1 MSDTLKDGGP
11 AFPCG
16 PFGDTM
22 HGEAGRQ
29 WHQHDRMPGMS
40 LRDWF
45 AGQALSGNLASQC
58 KSSFWAFNVIQNE
71 ENNKEA
77 LQGVARLCY
86 DLADAMLAQ
95 REKDQ
100 A

>member
-1 MSDTLKDGGP
+1 MNLP
-11 AFPCG
+11 ANI
-16 PFGDTM
+16 
-22 HGEAGRQ
+22 GE
-29 WHQHDRMPGMS
+29 PGWAEKRVKANQLAFRDMS

-71 ENNKEA
+71 EGNKEA
-77 LQGVARLCY
+77 LQGIARLCY

-95 REKDQ
+95 REKDTQ
-100 A
+100 NAP